1 MYYRP
6 LGTSDISVSVVAF
19 GAWQLGDPDFW
30 GDDPDLD
37 PEGVVCAAIDAGI
50 NLFDTAELYGDG
62 RSEEVL
68 GRALRGRRDKVYIAS
83 KAATHNCTPEKIRTA
98 CENSLRRLGTDRLD
112 LYQVHW
118 PFTEAPYEEVYPVL
132 DQLRREGKIVEI
144 GVSNFG
150 PKNLEAWM
158 AAGTTVSNQIGYNL
172 LFRAPEYSMIPACRH
187 YGLGVLVYMPLMQ
200 GLLTGRYT
208 CLDDIPMKRRRTR
221 HFSAD
226 REGTRHGE
234 GGHEE
239 VLMDTLEDLLDF
251 AETINIPPAVM
262 SLSWLIAQPG
272 ITSAILGA
280 RNAAQLLSNIQAAEF
295 DIGPAAIAQLNEI
308 SYPLKMAM
316 GPNCDMWETEE
327 NKRIQ

>member
-150 PKNLEAWM
+150 PKNLEALM
-158 AAGTTVSNQIGYNL
+158 AAGTTVSNQRGSNL
-172 LFRAPEYSMIPACRH
+172 LFRAQEYSMIPA
-187 YGLGVLVYMPLMQ
+187 
-200 GLLTGRYT
+200 GR
-208 CLDDIPMKRRRTR
+208 
-221 HFSAD
+221 
-226 REGTRHGE
+226 
-234 GGHEE
+234 
-239 VLMDTLEDLLDF
+239 
-251 AETINIPPAVM
+251 
-262 SLSWLIAQPG
+262 
-272 ITSAILGA
+272 
-280 RNAAQLLSNIQAAEF
+280 
-295 DIGPAAIAQLNEI
+295 
-308 SYPLKMAM
+308 
-316 GPNCDMWETEE
+316 
-327 NKRIQ
+327 